1 MKSIVILYNEANST
15 YKNEKI
21 FNGKS
26 AVEATNSLFE
36 ENKFEFVEGKYTIN
50 QQPSVNSLLSE
61 INKISKDEKADFV
74 IFSYNDVP
82 FLNKN
87 LTEKLIY
94 THTEYKSEYTFAD
107 GYPYGFTPE
116 LIDCGTL
123 RILEELSANSQKTIG
138 DSEVTRDWI
147 FKLLKTDINSFEVE
161 TILAPVDWRLYRFAF
176 HCGRK
181 ENYLQCKALAQ
192 AGQGNEQNAVELSK
206 IAAVTPGCL
215 KTVPGFYNIQIASKV
230 SANYIYLPYNSAYE
244 NKYSLNPVNASE
256 VMSYEAFSKLVD
268 KIAAY
273 SENAVISLSA
283 WGEPLSNPDCI
294 KMIEKVL
301 SYKGLSVFLETDGL
315 LVTEEF
321 CASLEK
327 IVTSAAPRT
336 HSWQKIMIAVSLDS
350 VTAKTYTI
358 LHKGVE
364 EQWFNTA
371 VNTVSSLQKVI
382 PGCVYPQFVRM
393 NENEAELE
401 AFYRYWN
408 EKSNPSNGN
417 LIIQKYDDFAGLLPQ
432 CKPADLSPLD
442 RNPCWHTRR
451 DMTILSNGDVPSC
464 RQYVLSG
471 IVGNV
476 FNEDLETVWHKT
488 DEILNQHINK
498 KYNEKCEKCD
508 EHYTFNF

>member
-1 MKSIVILYNEANST
+1 MKSIVILYNENNSP

-26 AVEATNSLFE
+26 AVEVTNQLFAD
-36 ENKFEFVEGKYTIN
+36 NVSTVNGIFTIN
-50 QQPSVNSLLSE
+50 QQQNITSLLSE
-61 INKISKDEKADFV
+61 INKIASSENANFV
-74 IFSYNDVP
+74 IFSFNDVP
-82 FLNKN
+82 FINKE
-87 LTEKLIY
+87 LTEKLIHA
-94 THTEYKSEYTFAD
+94 HTQYKSEYTFAD

-123 RILEELSANSQKTIG
+123 RILEELSKTSQSAIG
-138 DSEVTRDWI
+138 ESEVSRDWI

-161 TILAPVDWRLYRFAF
+161 TVLAPVDWRLYRFAF

-181 ENYLQCKALAQ
+181 ENFLQCKALKEA
-192 AGQGNEQNAVELSK
+192 AKDETNAVELSN
-206 IAAVTPGCL
+206 IAMTNPGCL
-215 KTVPGFYNIQIASKV
+215 KTVPGFYNIQIADKV
-230 SANYIYLPYNSAYE
+230 SSNSIYLPYNTSYE
-244 NKYSLNPVNASE
+244 QKYSLNPVNATKL
-256 VMSYEAFSKLVD
+256 MSYEDFASLVD
-268 KIAAY
+268 KIAAF
-273 SENAVISLSA
+273 SECGVISLSA
-283 WGEPLSNPDCI
+283 WGEPLSNPNCL

-301 SYKGLSVFLETDGL
+301 SYKGLSVFIETDGL
-315 LVTEEF
+315 LVTEDF
-321 CASLEK
+321 CTSLEK
-327 IVTSAAPRT
+327 IISAAEPRKNG
-336 HSWQKIMIAVSLDS
+336 WQKIMVAVTLDS
-350 VTAKTYTI
+350 VTAKTYTT
-358 LHKGVE
+358 LHKDAE
-364 EQWFNTA
+364 EQWFQSAINA
-371 VNTVSSLQKVI
+371 VSNLQKVI

-401 AFYRYWN
+401 SFYRYWN
-408 EKSNPSNGN
+408 EKSNPSGGN

-476 FNEDLETVWHKT
+476 FAEDLETVWHKT